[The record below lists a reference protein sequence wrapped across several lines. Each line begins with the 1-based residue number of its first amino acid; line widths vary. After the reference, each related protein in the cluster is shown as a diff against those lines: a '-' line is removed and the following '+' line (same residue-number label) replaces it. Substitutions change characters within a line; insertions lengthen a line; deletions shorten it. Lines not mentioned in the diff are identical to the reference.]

1 MPDDKDQLN
10 LGPSSLPNDGQ
21 TPELVFNP
29 PPVSPSVPQ
38 APVSPPGSSVN
49 PSSPVSEPASAPT
62 SPPVTPTPSSPGH
75 SGQAQV
81 RAYHSSNPYLNN
93 PKPASEEIT
102 RSKPDLDAIFP
113 GQPSSPPLKISSEKQ
128 TSPTSRFQAP
138 TSVTPGRPKDYD
150 PKLDNIPKRS
160 TSNQPPLSN
169 ENNLT
174 HNINEALNPVKISKP
189 SFSASPPAKQEENKP
204 SSKLEVQSVHT
215 LRADAEVFLKE
226 KNLSL
231 AILAARNKEGREVAS
246 GGSGRRSAFLK
257 IMAGVVVLI
266 GVVSLVIMYVVW
278 NLPAEEINLTFKRPD
293 PPQPFYPAYET
304 EIIDLKNTK
313 IDFLGPWHE
322 SFKKEILPGRMKA
335 LFIYNPSNNRYLSA
349 KDFFDY
355 LDIKVPDILEKTFVE
370 PWTLG
375 ILGTIDRK
383 EPVFIIPINNFSN
396 ALKGMLEW
404 EHDLP
409 VSIRIL
415 LPQEFSKRGVE
426 VFKDILIRDQ
436 AVRILENDAGEFLFA
451 YTFFSRNLLIISF
464 SKSSLESI
472 FNYFLTLPPRL

>member
-10 LGPSSLPNDGQ
+10 LGPSLLPNDGQ

-226 KNLSL
+226 KNLSDYQ
-231 AILAARNKEGREVAS
+231 AI
-246 GGSGRRSAFLK
+246 F
-257 IMAGVVVLI
+257 
-266 GVVSLVIMYVVW
+266 
-278 NLPAEEINLTFKRPD
+278 
-293 PPQPFYPAYET
+293 
-304 EIIDLKNTK
+304 
-313 IDFLGPWHE
+313 IDFHAEATSEKVAMGWYADGRVSVVAGTHTHVPTAD
-322 SFKKEILPGRMKA
+322 SKILPK
-335 LFIYNPSNNRYLSA
+335 
-349 KDFFDY
+349 
-355 LDIKVPDILEKTFVE
+355 
-370 PWTLG
+370 
-375 ILGTIDRK
+375 GTAYISD
-383 EPVFIIPINNFSN
+383 V
-396 ALKGMLEW
+396 GMTGPA
-404 EHDLP
+404 HS
-409 VSIRIL
+409 VI
-415 LPQEFSKRGVE
+415 GVE
-426 VFKDILIRDQ
+426 VENVMNRFLEKGEGTRFEYPEEGECEFNAIL
-436 AVRILENDAGEFLFA
+436 VEVNDRKATSIE
-451 YTFFSRNLLIISF
+451 LIQR
-464 SKSSLESI
+464 KV
-472 FNYFLTLPPRL
+472 NT